1 MKNPTIEDLELYFV
15 LYGSMFIISMIGRF
29 FLPKIE
35 TILTENIM
43 LAYIIITYGITL
55 AYILKKYKREKHQ

>member
-1 MKNPTIEDLELYFV
+1 MKNPTIADLEEYFV

-43 LAYIIITYGITL
+43 LAYIIITYSLTL
-55 AYILKKYKREKHQ
+55 FYILKKYKREKL